1 MQIDNQRNTYRIWLS
16 RLVLTIVF
24 TLAILVILF
33 LPWFDLPES
42 PVNKYHLIILLAVIY
57 IVINLY
63 NYLRRPYFVS
73 YSDQGEMI
81 IVRYYPLSLFTSRK
95 HSIEIPK
102 QQLIGYE
109 LRPFLFGTQQRL
121 VLIQHFRNRAAKY
134 PPISLSALDREDREK
149 MLHSLDRYSR

>member
-24 TLAILVILF
+24 TLAILVIMF
-33 LPWFDLPES
+33 LPWFDLPDS
-42 PVNKYHLIILLAVIY
+42 TVNKYHLIILLALIY
-57 IVINLY
+57 IIINLY

-73 YSDQGEMI
+73 YSDQSEMI
-81 IVRYYPLSLFTSRK
+81 VVRYYPLSLFTSRK

-109 LRPFLFGTQQRL
+109 LHSFLFGTQQRL
-121 VLIQHFRNRAAKY
+121 VLIQHFRNRTAKY
-134 PPISLSALDREDREK
+134 PPISLSAMDREDRER
-149 MLHSLDRYSR
+149 MLQSLDRYSR